1 MVSAEKFRSSQKR
14 LELSVSLSDTGR
26 GLGESPEVDL
36 DRARNLHPHE
46 TTPTQ
51 RRPPTTPRKRYDGHT
66 PHPAPGPGP
75 HRDRAPVH
83 VHVHGHDP
91 GLDASQEDARKLCA
105 RLRIRHHVRWTR
117 VVHLSRKELFVFD
130 MNVMSPE
137 AFVDSLFFAAP
148 F

>member
-117 VVHLSRKELFVFD
+117 VVHLSRKELFV
-130 MNVMSPE
+130 
-137 AFVDSLFFAAP
+137 LT
-148 F
+148 